1 MNSIIQKQLQKV
13 QKHYEALK
21 EYHVYIRKIGFD
33 FSCEEFAHLDT
44 PKKAVLEAYL
54 KRFASLQDYLGAKVF
69 KSLLD
74 ISGISYTKMSEVLI
88 LMEKEEIV
96 SLDKW
101 IEFRNI
107 RNSLEYDYPDALD
120 DALQELKECVDNFVY
135 MQQVVK
141 SVFDFA
147 RRYDETIPP
156 LKA

>member
-1 MNSIIQKQLQKV
+1 MRIIQKQLQKV

-21 EYHVYIRKIGFD
+21 EYHEYILQIGFD
-33 FSCEEFAHLDT
+33 FSAEEFSHLDT
-44 PKKAVLEAYL
+44 PQKAVLEAYL
-54 KRFASLQDYLGAKVF
+54 KRFAALQDYLGAKVF

-74 ISGISYTKMSEVLI
+74 ISGISYTKMSEVLV

-101 IEFRNI
+101 IEFRNV
-107 RNSLEYDYPDALD
+107 RNSLEHDYPDELD
-120 DALQELKECVDNFVY
+120 DALQELKECVDDFAY

-147 RRYDETIPP
+147 RRYDENIP
-156 LKA
+156 LLEA